1 MRIFK
6 KLLDNKTQKHYNISR
21 WGFYKIAFQTNILA
35 LNASVEAARA
45 GENGKGFAVVADE
58 VGSLASKASE
68 ASKQTS
74 ELIGRCIDGINKAMK
89 SADSTFECLK
99 DVVTNSEEISKAFED
114 ISSDT
119 REQARSL
126 SALIQKFTL

>member
-1 MRIFK
+1 
-6 KLLDNKTQKHYNISR
+6 
-21 WGFYKIAFQTNILA
+21 
-35 LNASVEAARA
+35 
-45 GENGKGFAVVADE
+45 
-58 VGSLASKASE
+58 
-68 ASKQTS
+68 
-74 ELIGRCIDGINKAMK
+74 MK